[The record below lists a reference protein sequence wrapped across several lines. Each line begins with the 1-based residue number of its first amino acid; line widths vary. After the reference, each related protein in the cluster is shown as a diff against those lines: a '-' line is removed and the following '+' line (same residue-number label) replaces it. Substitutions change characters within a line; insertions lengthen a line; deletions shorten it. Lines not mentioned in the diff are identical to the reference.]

1 MKNKI
6 LAVCFALP
14 FCILV
19 GWTLLL
25 SWQQQHG
32 QEITVAVTGYDP
44 RDLLSG
50 HYIQYQIDWDHT
62 DCSQF
67 ATHMC
72 APQDFCQEKRWG
84 RQCRFYIPER
94 HARALDNLF
103 RQRNNEDMKFEIVYS
118 YTPGRQAM
126 AKRLLINGRDWWES
140 LP

>member
-50 HYIQYQIDWDHT
+50 HYIQYQIDWERT
-62 DCSQF
+62 DCTQF
-67 ATHMC
+67 PQQLCPH
-72 APQDFCQEKRWG
+72 QDFCKAARWG
-84 RQCRFYIPER
+84 RQCRFYIPEKY
-94 HARALDNLF
+94 ASQLDTLF
-103 RQRNNEDMKFEIVYS
+103 RKQNNEDIKFEVVYS
-118 YTPGRQAM
+118 YRPGKQAI
-126 AKRLLINGRDWWES
+126 AKQLLINSKDWRES
-140 LP
+140 IH